1 MSLRDKL
8 INESKKVIN
17 KSYSPYS
24 KFKVGAAISTSEG
37 MIFTGCNIENIS
49 FGLTICAERVALFNA
64 ISNGYTKFNAIA
76 ISSSTDKPVFPCGAC
91 RQVLTEFNPNL
102 EIYIYKEEKIYLLS
116 ELLPFSFDK
125 I

>member
-8 INESKKVIN
+8 ITESKNVLN

-24 KFKVGAAISTSEG
+24 KFKVGAALSTSEG
-37 MIFTGCNIENIS
+37 RIFTGCNIENIS

-64 ISNGYTKFNAIA
+64 ISNGYKKFNAIA
-76 ISSSTDKPVFPCGAC
+76 ISSSSDKSVFPCGAC
-91 RQVLTEFNPNL
+91 RQVLAEFNHNI
-102 EIYIYKEEKIYLLS
+102 EIYIDNENKSYLLS
-116 ELLPFSFDK
+116 ALLPFSFDK